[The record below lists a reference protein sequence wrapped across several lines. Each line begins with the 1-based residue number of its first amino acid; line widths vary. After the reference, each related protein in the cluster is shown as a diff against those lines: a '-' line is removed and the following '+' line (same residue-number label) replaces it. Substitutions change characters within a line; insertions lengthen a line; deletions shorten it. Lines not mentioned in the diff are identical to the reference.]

1 MAVRSTLLLSLL
13 LLVSVLSATSSSPS
27 LFNTLAMP
35 PSPPSTASN
44 TNTVYPMRCR
54 GFTANCYDDIKVA
67 GFGLEEAVRRGLAGG
82 VRYISYEALKKDR
95 VPCNRRGN
103 SYYNCMRT
111 TRANPYRRGCSIITR
126 CKKIYD

>member
-1 MAVRSTLLLSLL
+1 MAVRCTLLLSLVL
-13 LLVSVLSATSSSPS
+13 LSVHILSATSSSPS
-27 LFNTLAMP
+27 LFNTLVIP
-35 PSPPSTASN
+35 PSPLSTAPN
-44 TNTVYPMRCR
+44 IVHPLRCS
-54 GFTANCYDDIKVA
+54 GFVARCSSDEMVA
-67 GFGLEEAVRRGLAGG
+67 GYGLEEAVRRGLAGG